1 MKNKRQK
8 KILELIVRYEIGTQ
22 EELMEKLRESGF
34 DVTQATVSR
43 DIREMKLTKVETHG
57 KLHYVAFRETDED
70 MKEKYERVF
79 REGFISMDNAQ
90 NILVIKTVSG
100 MAMAVA
106 AALDS
111 MEFNEIV
118 GSIAGDDTIMCAI
131 RSNADV
137 RAVMETLEKLIGN
150 PEN

>member
-1 MKNKRQK
+1 MKNKRQQ

-22 EELMEKLRESGF
+22 EELMQKLREVGF

-43 DIREMKLTKVETHG
+43 DIREMKLTKIETHG
-57 KLHYVAFRETDED
+57 KLHYVALRASDD
-70 MKEKYERVF
+70 DVKEKYERVF
-79 REGFISMDNAQ
+79 RDGFISMDNAV

-111 MEFNEIV
+111 MHFNEIV
-118 GSIAGDDTIMCAI
+118 GTIAGDDTIMCAV
-131 RSNADV
+131 RSIDDV
-137 RAVMETLEKLIGN
+137 VNLMGKLRLIIDRD
-150 PEN
+150 

>member
-90 NILVIKTVSG
+90 NVLVIKTVSG

-131 RSNADV
+131 RSLDDTINL
-137 RAVMETLEKLIGN
+137 MGKLRNILDRG
-150 PEN
+150 

>member
-1 MKNKRQK
+1 MKNKRQQ

-22 EELMEKLRESGF
+22 EELMQKLREVGF

-43 DIREMKLTKVETHG
+43 DIREMKLTKIETHG
-57 KLHYVAFRETDED
+57 KLHYVALHESDED
-70 MKEKYERVF
+70 VKEKYERVF
-79 REGFISMDNAQ
+79 RDGFISMDNAV

-111 MEFNEIV
+111 MHFNEIV
-118 GSIAGDDTIMCAI
+118 GTIAGDDTIMCAV
-131 RSNADV
+131 RSIDDV
-137 RAVMETLEKLIGN
+137 VNLMGKLRLIIDRD
-150 PEN
+150 

>member
-57 KLHYVAFRETDED
+57 KLHYVGFRDTDED

-79 REGFISMDNAQ
+79 REGFISVDNAQ

-131 RSNADV
+131 RSLDDTINL
-137 RAVMETLEKLIGN
+137 MGKLRNILDRG
-150 PEN
+150 

>member
-131 RSNADV
+131 RSLDDTINL
-137 RAVMETLEKLIGN
+137 MGKLRNILDRG
-150 PEN
+150 

>member
-100 MAMAVA
+100 MAMAAA

-111 MEFNEIV
+111 LDWHELL
-118 GSIAGDDTIMCAI
+118 GCTAGDDTILCVI
-131 RSNADV
+131 R
-137 RAVMETLEKLIGN
+137 R
-150 PEN
+150 PEDAKTVTDRIREILRN